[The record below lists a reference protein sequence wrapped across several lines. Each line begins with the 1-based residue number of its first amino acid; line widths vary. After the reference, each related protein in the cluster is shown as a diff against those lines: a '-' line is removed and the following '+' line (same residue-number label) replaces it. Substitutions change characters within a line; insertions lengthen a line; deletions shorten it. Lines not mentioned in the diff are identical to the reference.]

1 MAASHS
7 RDLREV
13 SDADTTLQREI
24 LQPILRI
31 QFEAA
36 RCSAVE
42 CPR

>member
-7 RDLREV
+7 RDLLEV
-13 SDADTTLQREI
+13 SDADITLRREI
-24 LQPILRI
+24 LQPIQRI

-36 RCSAVE
+36 RCSAAE